1 MTTKTLN
8 NQLKLLRL
16 GGSPYDIGYQHGK
29 DGKDGIRDFLNT
41 IIQHGREYFPGL
53 TREKAIAHV
62 SPSIPF
68 IETYTPHLAKEIAG
82 IAEGAAI
89 TIQEAYLI
97 QARAEFTQIST
108 HEPLIDDGCTSFGIP
123 GEKTEGGE
131 VWVGQNL
138 DLSPIYQGFGI
149 MLHITPDKG
158 PAILC
163 YSQIGSVAHAGIN
176 SAGIGLVINALYSSG
191 WGPGIPRPLLYR
203 QILERENIDDAV
215 KVVIGAKRA
224 SSCNYLFS
232 QPTGRM
238 ANLEVTPEHFGLTEF
253 AGEIVVHTNH
263 YSHPD
268 MIKFEKRPK
277 EKLRNSQF
285 REDRFKQLLSNQPEK
300 LSLANLKNA
309 LTDHQIYPMSVCAH
323 AEGNPWN
330 IATIASI
337 IAEPAKGQMHVS
349 LGQGCVN
356 QYATYFI

>member
-1 MTTKTLN
+1 MTTKTPN
-8 NQLKLLRL
+8 NQLKLHRL

-29 DGKDGIRDFLNT
+29 EGKEGIRDFLNT

-89 TIQEAYLI
+89 TIEEAYLI
-97 QARAEFTQIST
+97 QARAEFTQVST

-123 GEKTEGGE
+123 GEKTEAGE

-138 DLSPIYQGFGI
+138 DLSPIYKDFGV
-149 MLHITPDKG
+149 MLHITPDRG

-176 SAGIGLVINALYSSG
+176 STGVGLVINALYSSG
-191 WGPGIPRPLLYR
+191 WGPGVPRPILYR
-203 QILERENIDDAV
+203 LILEKENIDDAV
-215 KVVIGAKRA
+215 QVVIRAKRA

-232 QPTGRM
+232 QPSGEM
-238 ANLEVTPEHFGLTEF
+238 ANLEVTPEHFGLTES
-253 AGEIVVHTNH
+253 AGQIVVHTNH

-268 MIKFEKRPK
+268 MIEFEKRPK

-300 LSLANLKNA
+300 LSLTNLKTA
-309 LTDHQIYPMSVCAH
+309 LTDHQIFPQSVCSH
-323 AEGNPWN
+323 AEGNPWD

-349 LGQGCVN
+349 LGQGCAN
-356 QYATYFI
+356 HYATYCI

>member
-1 MTTKTLN
+1 MTTKTPN

-149 MLHITPDKG
+149 MLHITPDRG
-158 PAILC
+158 PTILC

-203 QILERENIDDAV
+203 QILERENIDAIQ
-215 KVVIGAKRA
+215 K
-224 SSCNYLFS
+224 
-232 QPTGRM
+232 
-238 ANLEVTPEHFGLTEF
+238 
-253 AGEIVVHTNH
+253 
-263 YSHPD
+263 
-268 MIKFEKRPK
+268 K
-277 EKLRNSQF
+277 EKIINS
-285 REDRFKQLLSNQPEK
+285 N
-300 LSLANLKNA
+300 
-309 LTDHQIYPMSVCAH
+309 
-323 AEGNPWN
+323 
-330 IATIASI
+330 
-337 IAEPAKGQMHVS
+337 
-349 LGQGCVN
+349 
-356 QYATYFI
+356 